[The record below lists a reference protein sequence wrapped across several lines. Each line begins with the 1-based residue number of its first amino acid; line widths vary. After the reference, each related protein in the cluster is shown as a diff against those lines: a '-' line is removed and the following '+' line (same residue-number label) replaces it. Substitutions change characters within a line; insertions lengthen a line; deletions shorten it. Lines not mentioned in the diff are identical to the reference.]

1 MLPMFAAESSG
12 PQAVLLSLQCLR
24 LTSSIE
30 LLLLPFQLEIQIIK
44 NQQAEKLLIEQ
55 GPFIHL
61 NGLSKKKKCALR
73 GNQTPSE
80 TGLESISEQ
89 KDTSKLTDVQ
99 ATLVGTDSFS

>member
-1 MLPMFAAESSG
+1 MFAAESSG

-30 LLLLPFQLEIQIIK
+30 LLLLPFQLEIQITK

-61 NGLSKKKKCALR
+61 NGLSKKKKMCTE
-73 GNQTPSE
+73 GKPDP
-80 TGLESISEQ
+80 I
-89 KDTSKLTDVQ
+89 
-99 ATLVGTDSFS
+99 

>member
-1 MLPMFAAESSG
+1 MPPMFAAESSG
-12 PQAVLLSLQCLR
+12 LQAVLLSLQCLR

-30 LLLLPFQLEIQIIK
+30 LLLLPFQLEIQIK

>member
-30 LLLLPFQLEIQIIK
+30 LLLLPFQLEIQIK

-89 KDTSKLTDVQ
+89 KDTSKLTDAQ

>member
-1 MLPMFAAESSG
+1 MPPMFAAESSG

-30 LLLLPFQLEIQIIK
+30 LLLLPFQLEIQIK

-61 NGLSKKKKCALR
+61 NGLSKKKKMCTE
-73 GNQTPSE
+73 GKPDP
-80 TGLESISEQ
+80 I
-89 KDTSKLTDVQ
+89 
-99 ATLVGTDSFS
+99 